1 MTSCFDRSEVTR
13 QNAGFN
19 IEGKIHPIRSL
30 LGPRT
35 LTRDTPIPIPL
46 SGTGIGTDTNTSIRH
61 RYRYLIPIPVPDIG
75 TEYQISVSIP
85 GLSTL
90 LDYLST
96 LILAQNIH

>member
-61 RYRYLIPIPVPDIG
+61 RYRVPDIG
-75 TEYQISVSIP
+75 TEYQKSVSIP